1 MYDFLRFVPDT
12 NIDFGFKNYVIFSDS
27 TDSKIPDT
35 FYKAC
40 LIKAESVNDLISKLR
55 SVRKNQIVGVLSNNI
70 KVNRE
75 AMMRRK
81 VDVLLDS
88 LDRKLDYATIK
99 LAADKDVIIE
109 LCLSKYLNVAGL
121 KRTRLFEEDMEL
133 IRIIN
138 KFNTPFVL
146 TSAASNLYEMRAKKQ
161 IYDFFAFLKAD
172 VKKAEEHIVKLIRKY
187 YDPNYIMDGLEILE

>member
-1 MYDFLRFVPDT
+1 MYDFLRYIPNID
-12 NIDFGFKNYVIFSDS
+12 IDFGFKNYVIF
-27 TDSKIPDT
+27 TESKIPNK
-35 FYKAC
+35 FYKAY
-40 LIKAESVNDLISKLR
+40 LIKAESVNELISKLR
-55 SVRKNQIVGVLSNNI
+55 RAKKDQIVGVLSSDI

-75 AMMRRK
+75 AMMRKK
-81 VDVLLDS
+81 VDVLLDGIN
-88 LDRKLDYATIK
+88 RKLDYATIK

-109 LCLSKYLNVAGL
+109 LSLSKYLNVSGL

-138 KFNTPFVL
+138 KFNTPFVV
-146 TSAASNLYEMRAKKQ
+146 TSAASSSYEMRTKKQ

-172 VKKAEEHIVKLIRKY
+172 VKKAEEHVVKLIRKY